1 MQQQHARA
9 LGEAANMAKDEATV
23 YIIDDEAE
31 VRDSLARLLA
41 SADYNVTE
49 CASAGE
55 YLLCPAAAGAACI
68 LLDVDMPGVTG
79 PELHE
84 LLRRRGTSVP
94 IIYLTGR
101 SSISIGVQAMKQ
113 GALDF
118 LEKPVDE
125 SALLAAIE
133 GALDEHRRMLRE
145 RSRNVELSARL
156 ARLSAREYEVMRHVV
171 AGRLNKQIAG
181 DLSIAEKTVKVHRGR
196 VMAKMQAKSLAEL
209 VHLCD
214 ELAATG
220 AYTH

>member
-1 MQQQHARA
+1 MGTEEAR
-9 LGEAANMAKDEATV
+9 V

-31 VRDSLARLLA
+31 VRESLARLLA
-41 SADYNVTE
+41 SAGVPATE

-55 YLLCPAAAGAACI
+55 YLLCPLVPGPACI

-84 LLRRRGTSVP
+84 LLRRRGTSIP

-125 SALLAAIE
+125 TALLSAIE
-133 GALDEHRRMLRE
+133 GALDNHRQTLRE
-145 RSRNVELSARL
+145 RGRNLELASRL

-214 ELAATG
+214 ELAASG

>member
-1 MQQQHARA
+1 
-9 LGEAANMAKDEATV
+9 MAKDEATV

-31 VRDSLARLLA
+31 VRESLARLLA
-41 SADYNVTE
+41 SAGYSVTQ

-55 YLLCPAAAGAACI
+55 YLLCSAATGAACI

-113 GALDF
+113 GAVDF

-125 SALLAAIE
+125 SALLSAIE
-133 GALDEHRRMLRE
+133 GALEEHRRMLRE
-145 RSRNVELSARL
+145 RSRNLELSARL

-214 ELAATG
+214 ELAAAG
-220 AYTH
+220 AYDH

>member
-1 MQQQHARA
+1 MST
-9 LGEAANMAKDEATV
+9 EESTV

-31 VRDSLARLLA
+31 VRESLARLLA
-41 SADYNVTE
+41 SAGYKATE

-55 YLLCPAAAGAACI
+55 YLLCPALSGAGCI

-84 LLRRRGTSVP
+84 LLRRRGTSIP

-118 LEKPVDE
+118 LEKPIDE
-125 SALLAAIE
+125 SALLSAID
-133 GALDEHRRMLRE
+133 GALEEHRQMLRE
-145 RSRNVELSARL
+145 RGRNQELAARL

-214 ELAATG
+214 ELAAAG
-220 AYTH
+220 AYSH

>member
-1 MQQQHARA
+1 MST
-9 LGEAANMAKDEATV
+9 EEATV

-31 VRDSLARLLA
+31 VRESLARLLA
-41 SADYNVTE
+41 SAGYKATE

-55 YLLCPAAAGAACI
+55 YLLCPAVTGAACI

-125 SALLAAIE
+125 SALLSAIDV
-133 GALDEHRRMLRE
+133 ALEEHRQMLRE
-145 RSRNVELSARL
+145 RGRNQELAARL

-214 ELAATG
+214 EQAAAG
-220 AYTH
+220 AYSH

>member
-1 MQQQHARA
+1 
-9 LGEAANMAKDEATV
+9 MAKDEATV

-31 VRDSLARLLA
+31 VRESLARLLA
-41 SADYNVTE
+41 SANYNVIE

-113 GALDF
+113 GPIEL
-118 LEKPVDE
+118 LEKPCAE
-125 SALLAAIE
+125 SAQPAPHQRAT
-133 GALDEHRRMLRE
+133 HRRVRPGGRPGRRELPDVLQRGARPGAAGHGDRRGSHGLGRRSGLLR
-145 RSRNVELSARL
+145 V
-156 ARLSAREYEVMRHVV
+156 
-171 AGRLNKQIAG
+171 
-181 DLSIAEKTVKVHRGR
+181 R
-196 VMAKMQAKSLAEL
+196 VL
-209 VHLCD
+209 
-214 ELAATG
+214 
-220 AYTH
+220 

>member
-1 MQQQHARA
+1 
-9 LGEAANMAKDEATV
+9 
-23 YIIDDEAE
+23 
-31 VRDSLARLLA
+31 
-41 SADYNVTE
+41 
-49 CASAGE
+49 
-55 YLLCPAAAGAACI
+55 
-68 LLDVDMPGVTG
+68 MPGVTG

-84 LLRRRGTSVP
+84 LLRRPGTSVP

-113 GALDF
+113 GAIDF

-145 RSRNVELSARL
+145 RSRNLELSARL

-214 ELAATG
+214 ELASAG

>member
-1 MQQQHARA
+1 MST
-9 LGEAANMAKDEATV
+9 EEATV

-31 VRDSLARLLA
+31 VRESLARLLA
-41 SADYNVTE
+41 SAGYRATE

-55 YLLCPAAAGAACI
+55 YLLCPPVAGAACI

-125 SALLAAIE
+125 SALLAAIDS
-133 GALDEHRRMLRE
+133 ALEEHRQMLRE
-145 RSRNVELSARL
+145 RGRNQELSARL

-214 ELAATG
+214 ELAAAG
-220 AYTH
+220 AYPH

>member
-1 MQQQHARA
+1 
-9 LGEAANMAKDEATV
+9 MATTEEPRV

-31 VRDSLARLLA
+31 VRESLARLLA
-41 SADYNVTE
+41 SAGVPATE

-55 YLLCPAAAGAACI
+55 YLLCPQVAGPACI

-84 LLRRRGTSVP
+84 LLRRRGTSIP

-101 SSISIGVQAMKQ
+101 SSISIGVKAMKQ

-125 SALLAAIE
+125 SALLSAIE
-133 GALDEHRRMLRE
+133 SALDNHRQMLRE
-145 RSRNVELSARL
+145 RGRNLELASRL

-214 ELAATG
+214 ELAAAG
-220 AYTH
+220 AYAH

>member
-1 MQQQHARA
+1 
-9 LGEAANMAKDEATV
+9 MATEEATV

-31 VRDSLARLLA
+31 VRESLARLLA
-41 SADYNVTE
+41 SAGYPATE

-55 YLLCPAAAGAACI
+55 YLLCPSVVGPACI

-113 GALDF
+113 GAIDF

-133 GALDEHRRMLRE
+133 GALEDHRRMLRE
-145 RSRNVELSARL
+145 RTRNLELAARL

-196 VMAKMQAKSLAEL
+196 VMAKMQARSLAEL

-214 ELAATG
+214 ELAAAG
-220 AYTH
+220 AYSH

>member
-1 MQQQHARA
+1 MAEEAR
-9 LGEAANMAKDEATV
+9 V

-31 VRDSLARLLA
+31 VRESLARLLA
-41 SADYNVTE
+41 SAGYAATE

-55 YLLCPAAAGAACI
+55 YLLCPQVNGAACI

-101 SSISIGVQAMKQ
+101 SSISIGVKAMKQ

-118 LEKPVDE
+118 LEKPIDE
-125 SALLAAIE
+125 SALLGAIE
-133 GALDEHRRMLRE
+133 NALESHRQMLRE
-145 RSRNVELSARL
+145 RGRNLELSARL

-171 AGRLNKQIAG
+171 SGRLNKQIAG

-196 VMAKMQAKSLAEL
+196 VMAKMQARSLAEL

-214 ELAATG
+214 ELAAAG
-220 AYTH
+220 AYAH

>member
-1 MQQQHARA
+1 MST
-9 LGEAANMAKDEATV
+9 EEATV

-31 VRDSLARLLA
+31 VRESLARLLA
-41 SADYNVTE
+41 SAGYAATE

-55 YLLCPAAAGAACI
+55 YLLCPGVTGPACI

-101 SSISIGVQAMKQ
+101 SSISIGVKAMKQ

-145 RSRNVELSARL
+145 RSRNQELAARL

-214 ELAATG
+214 ELAAAG
-220 AYTH
+220 AYGH

>member
-1 MQQQHARA
+1 MATEEAR
-9 LGEAANMAKDEATV
+9 V

-31 VRDSLARLLA
+31 VRESLARLLA
-41 SADYNVTE
+41 SAGVPATE

-55 YLLCPAAAGAACI
+55 YLLCPQVAGPACI

-101 SSISIGVQAMKQ
+101 SSISIGVKAMKQ

-125 SALLAAIE
+125 TALLASIE
-133 GALDEHRRMLRE
+133 GARVRSDAPCRRRPAQQADRRRPVDRGE
-145 RSRNVELSARL
+145 NGQGAPWPG
-156 ARLSAREYEVMRHVV
+156 HGQD
-171 AGRLNKQIAG
+171 AGQ
-181 DLSIAEKTVKVHRGR
+181 VPGR
-196 VMAKMQAKSLAEL
+196 
-209 VHLCD
+209 
-214 ELAATG
+214 TG
-220 AYTH
+220 PPVRR

>member
-1 MQQQHARA
+1 M
-9 LGEAANMAKDEATV
+9 GTEDSKV

-31 VRDSLARLLA
+31 VRESLARLLA
-41 SADYNVTE
+41 SAGFAATE

-55 YLLCPAAAGAACI
+55 YLLCPPAPGAACI

-101 SSISIGVQAMKQ
+101 SSISIGVKAMKQ

-125 SALLAAIE
+125 TALLASIE
-133 GALDEHRRMLRE
+133 AALENHRQMLRE
-145 RSRNVELSARL
+145 RGRNLELSARL

-196 VMAKMQAKSLAEL
+196 VMAKMQARSLAEL

-214 ELAATG
+214 ELAAAG
-220 AYTH
+220 AYDH